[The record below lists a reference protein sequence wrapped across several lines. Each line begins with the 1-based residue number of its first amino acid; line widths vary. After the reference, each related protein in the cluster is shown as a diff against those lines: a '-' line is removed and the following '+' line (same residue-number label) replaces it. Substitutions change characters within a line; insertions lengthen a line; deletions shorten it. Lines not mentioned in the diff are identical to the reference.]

1 MRDSERNRP
10 APGESAEETVGRL
23 LAERGLTIACAE
35 SCTGGLLT
43 GRLTEIPGSS
53 AYVKGAVVSYTD
65 EVKAGVLGVRQSTL
79 DAHTAVSE
87 AVARE
92 MAEGV
97 RRLLR
102 TDVGVSVTGLAGPA
116 GAPGQPVGLVYIG
129 VATSDGT
136 TVGENRFGGDRAA
149 VRQQACRRAL
159 AMVLHAL
166 FRRPC

>member
-1 MRDSERNRP
+1 MRDSERNQATP
-10 APGESAEETVGRL
+10 DEATEETVGRL

-43 GRLTEIPGSS
+43 GRLTDIPGSS

-87 AVARE
+87 PVARE

-97 RRLLR
+97 RRLLH
-102 TDVGVSVTGLAGPA
+102 TDIGVSVTGLAGPA

-129 VATSDGT
+129 VATPDGT

-149 VRQQACRRAL
+149 VRRQACQRAL